1 MCLIVHTSNIEVVR
15 LDCNMKDSANYA
27 AQNLGYDCLKQH
39 QMDVVLALAAGR
51 DVLLYFQQDMGKA
64 YVMP

>member
-1 MCLIVHTSNIEVVR
+1 
-15 LDCNMKDSANYA
+15 MKDSANYA